1 MAKIMI
7 VDDEVLERNA
17 LKVIL
22 KNLENIE
29 IVAEACNG
37 REAIELDKKY
47 NPDLIIMDI
56 KMPGIDGCKATEI
69 IKSNN
74 KDKIIIML
82 SAYDDFDLVRKAL
95 TLGVDEYIL
104 KPFNPQKL
112 KNIINNNIVNL
123 KINNNKISAKYLCRL
138 DRYQQAAF
146 KCVCITGFVILN
158 WNLFFPVRG
167 RGKASFGAAAHG
179 KYLEYVL
186 AHGADSGSGYR
197 RQGFLYQWPFLA
209 CCQVF
214 CNAWKTLGL

>member
-123 KINNNKISAKYLCRL
+123 KINYC
-138 DRYQQAAF
+138 
-146 KCVCITGFVILN
+146 
-158 WNLFFPVRG
+158 
-167 RGKASFGAAAHG
+167 
-179 KYLEYVL
+179 
-186 AHGADSGSGYR
+186 
-197 RQGFLYQWPFLA
+197 
-209 CCQVF
+209 
-214 CNAWKTLGL
+214 